1 MIQRM
6 LAIWSL
12 VPLPFL
18 IQLEHLEVLGSCTV
32 EAWLGEFWAWLC
44 QHVRWLQL
52 WDSLSILW
60 HCLSLGLEWKWIK
73 RLLLIKTKPH
83 RYLKEFSSFLCMKRC
98 KSLGSLKSFFFCG
111 SQLNGAR
118 ILFPYPSHLRCTI
131 RGGCRGWFLGGV
143 GCRQS
148 VCLHPVFPQGSPP
161 RRM

>member
-1 MIQRM
+1 MIQWR

-12 VPLPFL
+12 VLLPFL
-18 IQLEHLEVLGSCTV
+18 KSAWKSGSSHIV
-32 EAWLGEFWAWLC
+32 EAWLGEFWALLC

-52 WDSLSILW
+52 WGSLSILW
-60 HCLSLGLEWKWIK
+60 HCLSLGLEWKGIK
-73 RLLLIKTKPH
+73 RLLLIKTKTH

-111 SQLNGAR
+111 SQLYGAR
-118 ILFPYPSHLRCTI
+118 ILFSYPSHLRCTI

-148 VCLHPVFPQGSPP
+148 VCLHPVLPQDSPS